1 MEPNTTPQNT
11 NNTNSNKPFYITAAI
26 LIPVAIAGYLLFGKS
41 NEAVAPTTTTPN
53 PTDSATEGTPEATP
67 AEGDTSTNSKYKDG
81 TYSVKG
87 VYTSPAGPEEF
98 PVTITLAGDK
108 ITDATMTVNSEN
120 KGSVNF
126 QTQFKDNFK
135 EFVIGKN
142 IDEVVLTKVSGS
154 SLTPKGFNDALAK
167 VKTEAKS

>member
-1 MEPNTTPQNT
+1 MEPNSQTPSAPGA
-11 NNTNSNKPFYITAAI
+11 NNGGSKPFLITAAI
-26 LIPVAIAGYLLFGKS
+26 LIPVAVAGYMLFGRS
-41 NEAVAPTTTTPN
+41 NEAVAPEAPVDTN
-53 PTDSATEGTPEATP
+53 TDSTTEIPTGEETSANQ
-67 AEGDTSTNSKYKDG
+67 TSTTYKDG

-98 PVTITLAGDK
+98 PVTITLNGD
-108 ITDATMTVNSEN
+108 IVTDATMTVNSEN
-120 KGSVNF
+120 AGSVNF
-126 QTQFKDNFK
+126 QTQFRDNFK

-154 SLTPKGFNDALAK
+154 SLTPKGFNDALTK